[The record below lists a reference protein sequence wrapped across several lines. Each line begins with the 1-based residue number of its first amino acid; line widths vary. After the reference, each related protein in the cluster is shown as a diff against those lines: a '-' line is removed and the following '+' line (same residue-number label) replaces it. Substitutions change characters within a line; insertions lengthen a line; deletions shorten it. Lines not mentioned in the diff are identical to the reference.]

1 MMNTLNSPRRIAP
14 LSTQNLAVDQKQ
26 TAPAYTALAYT
37 APKYTAPLND
47 PLTLVGRFSKQASN
61 EPIQCIDTNHILR
74 SQTEDFI
81 KGVFKQHYNAQV
93 SSFLP
98 QLFAIS
104 DEKGDTKSV
113 LGVRNAQCES
123 LYLERYLDQP
133 IDTLIEQTVQQPVS
147 RMQVVE
153 IGNLASLNSAN
164 CKALFSFITQ
174 HLQDQNIKWIT
185 CTGTSVLRL
194 VFRRL
199 SIKALPIHQAD
210 QNLLGDEQYEWGSY
224 YDNDPQVM
232 LINVQETNQHFI
244 DVAKARDRANSH

>member
-1 MMNTLNSPRRIAP
+1 MNHPNSPRIIAP

-26 TAPAYTALAYT
+26 TASAYTAT
-37 APKYTAPLND
+37 KYTAPIKNS
-47 PLTLVGRFSKQASN
+47 LTLMGCFSKQASN
-61 EPIQCIDTNHILR
+61 DSIQFIDASHVLR
-74 SQTEDFI
+74 PQAEDFI
-81 KGVFKQHYNAQV
+81 KGIFKQHYNAQI

-98 QLFAIS
+98 QLFAVF
-104 DEKGDTKSV
+104 DERGNTKSV
-113 LGVRNAQCES
+113 LGLRNAQCEA

-133 IDTLIEQTVQQPVS
+133 IETLIQQVAQQAVS
-147 RMQVVE
+147 RAQVVE

-164 CKALFSFITQ
+164 CKVLFSFITQ

-185 CTGTSVLRL
+185 CTSTSVLRL

-199 SIKALPIHQAD
+199 GIKALPVHQAD
-210 QNLLGDEQYEWGSY
+210 QNRLGNEQYEWGSY